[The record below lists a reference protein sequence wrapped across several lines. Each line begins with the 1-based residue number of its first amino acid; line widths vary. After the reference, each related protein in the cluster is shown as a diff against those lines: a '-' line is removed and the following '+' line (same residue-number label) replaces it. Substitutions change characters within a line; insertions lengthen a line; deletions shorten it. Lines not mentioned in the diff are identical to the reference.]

1 MLEILVY
8 GLLISTIVTVLDE
21 VGCQLNL
28 WEYRFDLEP
37 LFPRLIPMNFTMLPV
52 WYMLIYQYFTKWKP
66 FITANI
72 VSAAI
77 FTFIGEPLF
86 VMLGIYELI
95 KWKHIYSFPILYYT
109 GDNL

>member
-1 MLEILVY
+1 
-8 GLLISTIVTVLDE
+8 
-21 VGCQLNL
+21 
-28 WEYRFDLEP
+28 
-37 LFPRLIPMNFTMLPV
+37 
-52 WYMLIYQYFTKWKP
+52 MLIYQYFTKWKP

-95 KWKHIYSFPILYYT
+95 KWKHIYSFPIYIILAIIFKAIL
-109 GDNL
+109 NSIMKVHQQAS